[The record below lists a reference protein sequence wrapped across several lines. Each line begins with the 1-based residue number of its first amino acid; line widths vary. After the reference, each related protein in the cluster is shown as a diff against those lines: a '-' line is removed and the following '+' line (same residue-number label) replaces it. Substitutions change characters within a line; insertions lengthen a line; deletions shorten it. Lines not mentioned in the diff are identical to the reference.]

1 MRRSLAPALATCLL
15 IAPLALVHSTAAGTV
30 MRGVYV
36 EEYDGTTAFDAGE
49 NMCVDYA
56 GTEHEVRS
64 GSYALMAPGVGPR
77 SAELKVRGAVDGFIE
92 IKPTNPADGPSYAGT
107 YSERVVGWLTD
118 PDTDTFRVAH
128 LRLHGRL
135 GGSDGTSVMFE
146 GTFKV
151 TLKPDGT
158 AVVDRQ
164 SITCR

>member
-1 MRRSLAPALATCLL
+1 MRRTLAICLL
-15 IAPLALVHSTAAGTV
+15 IAPLALVHSTATGTV

-36 EEYDGTTAFDAGE
+36 EEYDGTTAFGAGE

-56 GTEHEVRS
+56 GTEHEARS
-64 GSYALMAPGVGPR
+64 GSYALMAPGFGPR
-77 SAELKVRGAVDGFIE
+77 GAELKVRGAIDGFIQ
-92 IKPTNPADGPSYAGT
+92 ITPTKPTDGPSYAGT

-135 GGSDGTSVMFE
+135 TGSDGTSVVFE

-164 SITCR
+164 SSSCR